1 MMTMSGALG
10 AGQATDYY
18 RQEYANADENYYTE
32 SREVRGEWAG
42 RLAEKWGLTGPVES
56 GQYERLCMGQ
66 DPHTGEQ
73 LVRAVTSRESVNYYG
88 DAITTSEHRAGWDAT
103 FSAPKSVSL
112 SALVGD
118 DDRIRVA
125 HRESVDAALEAL
137 EGYVQ
142 ARGGGNR
149 PAVTTGK
156 MVAAKFEHTAARP
169 DRITGYAAPQLHT
182 HVVIFNVTEDAEGK
196 VRSMQPLELYRS
208 QKYATAVYRINL
220 AEKLQALG
228 YEIEVDARTGA
239 PEIRGFSKEY
249 LRESS
254 PRREE
259 LRKEALEMKERLE
272 REGVQVKEG
281 AGLNQAAARADR
293 ASKRYDRA
301 EMRERALAMDAR
313 YGHEA
318 RRAVEQ
324 ALERGAVIRPEQEV
338 ALRAQEA
345 VTFARDNATE
355 RDAVADMRK
364 VWTDALR
371 RGLALTTYDAVRT
384 ELAARRE
391 RGEFVAV
398 EREHRPRET
407 TTERMLRLER
417 ENVQRVLDGRGRL
430 APMMEEGQARQAVER
445 IAGDRGVTLNDGQRT
460 AVRQLLTTNDQIAGL
475 QGGAGT
481 GKTTVLAALREAA
494 RGAGYEVRGFA
505 PTTRAAQLLAESGI
519 ESQTLQKF
527 LRQRATEHAGDA
539 KRLFVLDESS
549 LASTRNLHRF
559 FARLGPRDRVLLVG
573 DARQH
578 QAVEAGTPFEQLQR
592 SGMETARLT
601 EVVRQRDPEL
611 RQAVEK
617 LSAGRVREAV
627 EQLQAEGRVI
637 EIADDGKRLQAIAAD
652 YCRRPEGTLVISP
665 ANRERVTLNNLIHE
679 KLKAEGRVGRR
690 DHVTEVYTARQDMT
704 GAERTFA
711 GAYVP
716 DEDVIR
722 YNRASKVYGVGVGD
736 YGRIT
741 ATDHRQNT
749 ITVRMEDGREITYN
763 PARLSGVSVYREAE
777 RAFSEGDRIQFR
789 APLSD
794 RRVAGGELG
803 TVEKIEGGRFTVA
816 LDGGRS
822 VSIDFGE
829 FRHLDHGYAVTSY
842 SSQGQT
848 VERVLVN
855 ADTRE
860 SDLLLN
866 QRMGYVALSRGRED
880 ATVYTNSREELGE
893 ALDRRVNKETAL
905 DVADQA
911 KAGRG
916 YSEGKDMRQG
926 VDRPLTP
933 GTTSND
939 LARGQGLGAGLSAEQ
954 ASEGMTTAGEMAI
967 EVLL

>member
-1 MMTMSGALG
+1 MMTMSGALS

-18 RQEYANADENYYTE
+18 QQEYANANENYYTE
-32 SREVRGEWAG
+32 SQEVRGEWAG
-42 RLAEKWGLTGPVES
+42 RLAEEWGLTGPVES

-73 LVRAVTSRESVNYYG
+73 LVRAVKSRESVNRYG
-88 DAITTSEHRAGWDAT
+88 DEIVTSGHRAGWDAT

-118 DDRIRVA
+118 DDRIKDA

-137 EGYVQ
+137 EEYTH
-142 ARGGGNR
+142 ARGGGNH
-149 PAVTTGK
+149 PAVATGK

-169 DRITGYAAPQLHT
+169 DRATGYAAPQLHT

-196 VRSMQPLELYRS
+196 MRSVQPLELYRS

-249 LRESS
+249 LQESS

-259 LRKEALEMKERLE
+259 LRKEAREMKERLE
-272 REGVQVKEG
+272 REGATVKEG

-301 EMRERALAMDAR
+301 EMRERALAMDAK

-345 VTFARDNATE
+345 VTFARDNAVE
-355 RDAVADMRK
+355 REAVVDMRK

-371 RGLALTTYDAVRT
+371 RNLALTTYHAVRS
-384 ELAARRE
+384 ELAARQE

-398 EREHRPRET
+398 ERERRPRET

-417 ENVQRVLDGRGRL
+417 ENVRRVLDGRGQL
-430 APMMEEGQARQAVER
+430 APMMEKGQARQSIER
-445 IAGDRGVTLNDGQRT
+445 IAGERGVTLNEGQQ
-460 AVRQLLTTNDQIAGL
+460 AAARQLLTMNDQITGL

-481 GKTTVLAALREAA
+481 GKTTVLATLREAA
-494 RGAGYEVRGFA
+494 ESAGYEVRGFA
-505 PTTRAAQLLAESGI
+505 PTTRATQLLAESGI
-519 ESQTLQKF
+519 ETQTLQKF
-527 LRQRATEHAGDA
+527 LQQRAPEHAGDM

-549 LASTRNLHRF
+549 LASTKNLHRF
-559 FARLGPRDRVLLVG
+559 FARLGPQDRVLLVG
-573 DARQH
+573 DTRQH
-578 QAVEAGTPFEQLQR
+578 QAVEAGSPFEQLQR
-592 SGMETARLT
+592 HGMETARLT
-601 EVVRQRDPEL
+601 EIVRQRDPEL

-617 LSAGRVREAV
+617 LSAGQVREAV

-637 EIADDGKRLQAIAAD
+637 EIPDDRKRLRVIAAD
-652 YCRRPEGTLVISP
+652 YCRHPEGTLVISP

-679 KLKAEGRVGRR
+679 RLKAEGRIGRQ
-690 DHVTEVYTARQDMT
+690 DHVTEIYTARQDMT
-704 GAERTFA
+704 GAERAFA
-711 GAYVP
+711 NSYVP
-716 DEDVIR
+716 DEDVVR
-722 YNRASKVYGVGVGD
+722 YNRASCVYGVKVGD
-736 YGRIT
+736 YGRVT
-741 ATDHRQNT
+741 ATDHEQNT

-763 PARLSGVSVYREAE
+763 PARLQGVSVYREGK
-777 RAFSEGDRIQFR
+777 RLFSEGDRVQFR
-789 APLSD
+789 APFKKH
-794 RRVAGGELG
+794 RVAGGELG
-803 TVEKIEGGRFTVA
+803 TVSRIEGDRFGVT
-816 LDGGRS
+816 LDDKRA
-822 VSIDFGE
+822 VSFDAGE

-848 VERVLVN
+848 VGRVIVN

-866 QRMGYVALSRGRED
+866 QRTGYVALSRAREE
-880 ATVYTNSREELGE
+880 ATIYTNSAAELGA
-893 ALDRRVNKETAL
+893 ALDRRADKETAL
-905 DVADQA
+905 EATGHA
-911 KAGRG
+911 
-916 YSEGKDMRQG
+916 
-926 VDRPLTP
+926 
-933 GTTSND
+933 
-939 LARGQGLGAGLSAEQ
+939 AEQ
-954 ASEGMTTAGEMAI
+954 PGSHQGQQDFGRSLAGEHGAAVPGYDQGAKI
-967 EVLL
+967 ANAGEGLAAAEEIGLEIVL